1 MTEDKP
7 LAALPANST
16 LARIKSNN
24 KEKANESK
32 VEIMACK
39 TAKEAW
45 DRLIEEYQGSDRTC
59 QIQVLNLKRE
69 FESLNMQEDE
79 IIISSTKYEQ
89 MRAGIC
95 ACPIHWSHLVSICKF
110 VENLVSRD
118 ERVYVTILIIISPW
132 DAYIKRCFPPA
143 FSGTFLDQV
152 IDPFVKDPIISNK
165 SWPDI
170 DSNPKIIGL
179 VSDMFCTS
187 MIDVANTLDI
197 PSYLSLLPVLVFLV
211 SCFICPFGMTNLGE
225 NLIDLIRN
233 QSLVSD
239 PQLTPVYTVGFLL
252 YLESQNAKGNSKSED
267 EEIMKWL
274 DQQLP
279 SSVLFLC
286 FGSAEEISPEGF
298 LERTKDRGIVCGWAP
313 QVNILAHKA
322 IGEFVSHCGWNSTME
337 SAEEME
343 KVIRSTMDSKNLLR
357 KRVKDMEE
365 IFRKELTEGGSSFI
379 SVERFAETILDSCD

>member
-1 MTEDKP
+1 MSTQTKP
-7 LAALPANST
+7 LPEKHHKST
-16 LARIKSNN
+16 LI
-24 KEKANESK
+24 
-32 VEIMACK
+32 
-39 TAKEAW
+39 
-45 DRLIEEYQGSDRTC
+45 
-59 QIQVLNLKRE
+59 
-69 FESLNMQEDE
+69 SLNIFSCSD
-79 IIISSTKYEQ
+79 Y
-89 MRAGIC
+89 
-95 ACPIHWSHLVSICKF
+95 HWSHLVSICKF

-143 FSGTFLDQV
+143 FSGTFLDVLDSRIRYITLAQ
-152 IDPFVKDPIISNK
+152 IERPYPEELPIISNK

-179 VSDMFCTS
+179 VSDMFSFFTS
-187 MIDVANTLDI
+187 GAGFLGFLL
-197 PSYLSLLPVLVFLV
+197 YLSVWHDQFGREFNRSDPVTSKVLPTFAFVK
-211 SCFICPFGMTNLGE
+211 E
-225 NLIDLIRN
+225 A
-233 QSLVSD
+233 D

-286 FGSAEEISPEGF
+286 FGSAGNFQPSQRLPVNAETTKLEEISPEGF

-337 SAEEME
+337 KQQINTFQLVKDIEMAVELTLTYKME